1 MLWKEISVADGRT
14 EDGSTEG
21 KRSGVK
27 GVMCR
32 RVVSDAV
39 VVICGIE
46 KIPCIFDELEQIL
59 EISRKGHLIGS
70 CKATVSEMNTIETE
84 SIT

>member
-14 EDGSTEG
+14 EDGRTEG

-46 KIPCIFDELEQIL
+46 KILCIF
-59 EISRKGHLIGS
+59 
-70 CKATVSEMNTIETE
+70 V
-84 SIT
+84 